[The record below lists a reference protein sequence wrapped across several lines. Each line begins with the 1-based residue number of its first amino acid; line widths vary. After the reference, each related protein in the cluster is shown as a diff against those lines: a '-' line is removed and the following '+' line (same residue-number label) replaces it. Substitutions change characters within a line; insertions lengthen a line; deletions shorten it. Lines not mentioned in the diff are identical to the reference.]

1 MEYPMATPRPY
12 TTQNFIVQKPQ
23 AGTAIGG
30 AISGQARAA
39 MEVGAEV
46 LRNGGNAV
54 DAAVSAA
61 FALAAV
67 EPWNSGLG
75 GIGYLSYREAATG
88 KTRIVDFGPSA
99 PAGLDPAHF
108 PLTGRTAGDLF
119 GWPEVLDN
127 RNVHGPLSVAI
138 PGQVDGLALALEK
151 FGTIPWETALEPA
164 VQLAER
170 GLPVDFWTTLKIANA
185 ARELARYPS
194 SAHIYLDEGL
204 PPTQETG
211 AGVSFLPMGELA
223 TTLRRLQLKGPRD
236 FYDGA
241 LAADIADELQS
252 LGGVLTRADL
262 AGFRARIVE
271 PTCCTYRGAEV
282 ATGPVGTAGPTLA
295 RVLELLS
302 PQIFRPF
309 GTDAASFVAYA
320 DALRQAYAERLAG
333 TPAGTGPAT
342 STTHL
347 NVVDR
352 AGNMVALTQT
362 LLSSF
367 GSRLVLP
374 RTGILLNNGIMWFDP
389 RPGGANSL
397 APAKRPLTNM
407 CPTIVSRGG
416 NAWFALGASGGRRI
430 LPAVA
435 QILSFV
441 VDHGMSLEEAF
452 HAPRIDVSGGAHVEY
467 DPRLAFDVH
476 RALAERYVLQ
486 ASQHTVWPAN
496 YACPSAVMLDPST
509 GARTGMADVMSP
521 WSVALV
527 A

>member
-1 MEYPMATPRPY
+1 
-12 TTQNFIVQKPQ
+12 
-23 AGTAIGG
+23 
-30 AISGQARAA
+30 
-39 MEVGAEV
+39 
-46 LRNGGNAV
+46 
-54 DAAVSAA
+54 
-61 FALAAV
+61 
-67 EPWNSGLG
+67 
-75 GIGYLSYREAATG
+75 
-88 KTRIVDFGPSA
+88 
-99 PAGLDPAHF
+99 
-108 PLTGRTAGDLF
+108 
-119 GWPEVLDN
+119 
-127 RNVHGPLSVAI
+127 
-138 PGQVDGLALALEK
+138 
-151 FGTIPWETALEPA
+151 
-164 VQLAER
+164 
-170 GLPVDFWTTLKIANA
+170 
-185 ARELARYPS
+185 
-194 SAHIYLDEGL
+194 
-204 PPTQETG
+204 
-211 AGVSFLPMGELA
+211 
-223 TTLRRLQLKGPRD
+223 
-236 FYDGA
+236 
-241 LAADIADELQS
+241 
-252 LGGVLTRADL
+252 
-262 AGFRARIVE
+262 
-271 PTCCTYRGAEV
+271 
-282 ATGPVGTAGPTLA
+282 
-295 RVLELLS
+295 
-302 PQIFRPF
+302 
-309 GTDAASFVAYA
+309 
-320 DALRQAYAERLAG
+320 
-333 TPAGTGPAT
+333 
-342 STTHL
+342 
-347 NVVDR
+347 
-352 AGNMVALTQT
+352 MVALTQT

>member
-1 MEYPMATPRPY
+1 MATTRPY
-12 TTQNFIVQKPQ
+12 TTQNFIIQKPQ

-30 AISGQARAA
+30 VISGQARAA

-46 LRNGGNAV
+46 LQNGGNAV

-75 GIGYLSYREAATG
+75 GIGYLSYRDAATG
-88 KTRIVDFGPSA
+88 KTQIVDFGPLA
-99 PAGLDPAHF
+99 PAGLDPSHF
-108 PLTGRTAGDLF
+108 PLTGRKAGDLF
-119 GWPEVLDN
+119 GWPEVFDN

-164 VQLAER
+164 VRLAER

-185 ARELARYPS
+185 AQVISRYPS
-194 SAHIYLDEGL
+194 SADIYLVDGL
-204 PPTQETG
+204 PPSRETG
-211 AGVSFLPMGELA
+211 TNVPFLPMGELA
-223 TTLRRLQLKGPRD
+223 STLRRLQLKGPRD
-236 FYDGA
+236 FYDGV
-241 LAADIADELQS
+241 LAADIADDLQS
-252 LGGVLTRADL
+252 LGGVITRADL
-262 AGFRARIVE
+262 ASFRARIVD
-271 PTCCTYRGAEV
+271 PTLCTYRGAEV
-282 ATGPVGTAGPTLA
+282 AAGPAGTAGPTLA

-320 DALRQAYAERLAG
+320 EALRQAYAERLAG
-333 TPAGTGPAT
+333 TPAGTGPVT

-347 NVVDR
+347 NVIDR

-389 RPGGANSL
+389 RPGRANSL
-397 APAKRPLTNM
+397 APGKRPLTNM

-416 NAWFALGASGGRRI
+416 RAWFAVGASGGRRI

-452 HAPRIDVSGGAHVEY
+452 HTPRIDVSGNAHVDY
-467 DPRLAFDVH
+467 DPRLAFDVR
-476 RALAERYVLQ
+476 RALAERYELR
-486 ASQHTVWPAN
+486 ASEHTISPAN